1 MDPMSMTIEQIAS
14 SHYLPE
20 KRVTRR
26 ANTVEGYESSI
37 NLHVLPRW
45 GTLTITEIR
54 RDDIQS
60 WVREFEKPGAAKK
73 AFTCLRQILRWAIR
87 KWSLLV
93 ADPTLGIE
101 LPRMRKY
108 RFETLNSRE
117 YVERL
122 RAFWGHPLE
131 PVVILEMGLGLRP
144 GEAYALQWRDIDM
157 RSGEVVVNKTLQQ
170 TKGRELHVYPTKTP
184 SGDRLLYLVGDMLK
198 RLRDIWRSLGRPQ
211 GRIIGDLS
219 PAAVAGRL
227 RRFARKA
234 RIKDIAIRNL
244 RHTWATLA
252 ADAGVPIE
260 VIGPLLGH
268 SSIEVAYQRYMR
280 LTKRLAV
287 DAQKALLGHV
297 LKFSQ

>member
-122 RAFWGHPLE
+122 RTFWGAPARTGSYPGNGPRPE
-131 PVVILEMGLGLRP
+131 ARRSLRP
-144 GEAYALQWRDIDM
+144 SMARHRHEVGRGRRQQDAAADKRTRASRVSDKDTLRRPPSLSGWRYA
-157 RSGEVVVNKTLQQ
+157 Q
-170 TKGRELHVYPTKTP
+170 TIERHLAVARTTP
-184 SGDRLLYLVGDMLK
+184 RAHH
-198 RLRDIWRSLGRPQ
+198 RRSLPCSRRGSTPEIRPKSADQ
-211 GRIIGDLS
+211 GHCYTQPQAHLGDLG
-219 PAAVAGRL
+219 GR
-227 RRFARKA
+227 RRR
-234 RIKDIAIRNL
+234 
-244 RHTWATLA
+244 
-252 ADAGVPIE
+252 P
-260 VIGPLLGH
+260 
-268 SSIEVAYQRYMR
+268 Y
-280 LTKRLAV
+280 
-287 DAQKALLGHV
+287 
-297 LKFSQ
+297 